1 MSIHA
6 NMPKHTSS
14 ADTRT
19 PTYTIYMLLYPSQ
32 TPRVSTHTSP
42 LLLHTS
48 PCNIFSLLP
57 RDANAQRPCMLAVVR
72 CLQFCRLEDRA
83 LPAVLRPQCCRTG
96 GGKGGGHAGARRR
109 GGERREEGVLR
120 GLAGAS
126 PAWHRV
132 HSPGYC
138 ASGAILT
145 HEGLPASKLLILNLH
160 PVLRHSL
167 TDSLI
172 D

>member
-6 NMPKHTSS
+6 NMPKHISS

-19 PTYTIYMLLYPSQ
+19 PTYPCFYTPPKH
-32 TPRVSTHTSP
+32 PRVSTYTSP

-48 PCNIFSLLP
+48 PCNIFK
-57 RDANAQRPCMLAVVR
+57 RRQRTTPCMLAVVR

-132 HSPGYC
+132 HSPGHC

-145 HEGLPASKLLILNLH
+145 HERLPASKLLILNLH